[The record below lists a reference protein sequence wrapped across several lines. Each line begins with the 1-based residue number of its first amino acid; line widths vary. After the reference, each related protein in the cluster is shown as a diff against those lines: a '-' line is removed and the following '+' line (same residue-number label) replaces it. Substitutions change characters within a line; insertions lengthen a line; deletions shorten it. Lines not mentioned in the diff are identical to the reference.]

1 MESMKSKTLT
11 INSAEVTIYSDGS
24 IGKPNNKFKDKR
36 VQRTFGSTK
45 GITGY
50 MQVGINRKP
59 HLVHRVIAEA
69 FLPNFLDFPTV
80 EQRHI

>member
-36 VQRTFGSTK
+36 VQRTFCSTT
-45 GITGY
+45 GISDY
-50 MQVGINRKP
+50 MQVGITITP
-59 HLVHRVIAEA
+59 HLAHH
-69 FLPNFLDFPTV
+69 TV
-80 EQRHI
+80 A

>member
-1 MESMKSKTLT
+1 MKSKTLT

-50 MQVGINRKP
+50 MQVGITITP
-59 HLVHRVIAEA
+59 HLAHH
-69 FLPNFLDFPTV
+69 TV
-80 EQRHI
+80 A